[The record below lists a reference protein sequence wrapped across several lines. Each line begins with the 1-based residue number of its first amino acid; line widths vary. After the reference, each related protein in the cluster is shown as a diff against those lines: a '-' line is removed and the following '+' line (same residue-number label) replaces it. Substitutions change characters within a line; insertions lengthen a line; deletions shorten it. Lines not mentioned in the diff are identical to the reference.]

1 MARPH
6 QPELGFPAGPQRGA
20 SGLRGL
26 DLFAGI
32 GGLSAG
38 FARAGFAMIGADREA
53 VATEVYTRSGFG
65 EGRTLQLDSEACT
78 IDVPVVIG
86 GPPCRPWSAVNVQR
100 RGRAHEDHKLLNVFV
115 EHVRQIRPE
124 VFVMENVP
132 ALGSDELYRSGI
144 DSLRSLDGS
153 RYHVERKII
162 HYERFGA
169 STRRRRLFT
178 VGVKNSATGAS
189 RLFEMMDEYQSPAR
203 TVADA
208 ILWLRDQGRGA
219 VPDHDWSELR
229 SIHKYGEHYASGKF
243 GWVRLRY
250 DEPAPSFGSVAKTY
264 ILHPEAGVGTYP
276 ERVVSVREVLSIM
289 GFGPEEAVFPAGTSR
304 GKRYQMAA
312 NSVSP
317 MVSGAVAQA
326 VRRLLTGE
334 AAAGIGMMDV
344 VPMQNKA
351 PLPTS
356 HHGDQALGAE
366 VGR

>member
-1 MARPH
+1 MERPH
-6 QPELGFPAGPQRGA
+6 QPDPDYLAGPQGDA

-65 EGRTLQLDSEACT
+65 VGRTLQLDSDACI

-86 GPPCRPWSAVNVQR
+86 GPPCRPWSAVNMQK
-100 RGRAHEDHKLLNVFV
+100 RGRAHDDHTLLDVFV
-115 EHVRQIRPE
+115 EHVRRIRPE

-132 ALGSDELYRSGI
+132 ALGSDEIYTSGM
-144 DSLRSLDGS
+144 DSLRFLAGS
-153 RYHVERKII
+153 RYDIQRKII
-162 HYERFGA
+162 HYDQFGA
-169 STRRRRLFT
+169 TTRRRRLFT
-178 VGVKNSATGAS
+178 VGVKRSAAGAS
-189 RLFEMMDEYQSPAR
+189 RLFELMDQYQSPAR
-203 TVADA
+203 TVGDA
-208 ILWLRDQGRGA
+208 IMWLRDLDRGA

-229 SIHKYGEHYASGKF
+229 SIHKYGERYASGKF
-243 GWVRLRY
+243 GWARLRY

-276 ERVVSVREVLSIM
+276 VRVVSVREVLSIM

-304 GKRYQMAA
+304 AKRYQMAA

-317 MVSGAVAQA
+317 VVSRAVAQA
-326 VRRLLTGE
+326 VRSLLTGE
-334 AAAGIGMMDV
+334 
-344 VPMQNKA
+344 VP
-351 PLPTS
+351 
-356 HHGDQALGAE
+356 AE
-366 VGR
+366 VGTTKLATTRSEGLAVGVARR